1 MVRFVPPSRIVFVR
15 GSKGAVKSLLNRPN
29 QLDRRSESWRPPL
42 HTPIRSWSDRLVAAA
57 RRFFDLQAGSIWRDL
72 SRVLPG
78 CRGLILDVGCG
89 SQPYRSLIPAAA
101 TYHGLD
107 YSGARTNFGYSMPE
121 TTYYEGDRWPIDET
135 TADVVLC
142 TETLEHVPD
151 PSVFLSEAFRC
162 LKPRGRILLTVPFAA
177 RWHFIPH
184 DYWRFTPSGL
194 QRLLGTAGFT
204 DIAVYARGNAVTVAC
219 YKLMGLL
226 LPLLFPQQVSRGKAF
241 WLRVLGVL
249 ALPLI
254 CLLALAGNISL
265 RSRGGDDCI
274 GYTAVA
280 SRPGAGKGNT
290 SNS

>member
-15 GSKGAVKSLLNRPN
+15 GNKGDVKSLLNRPN

-42 HTPIRSWSDRLVAAA
+42 LTPIRSWRDRLLAAA

-72 SRVLPG
+72 SQVLPG

-254 CLLALAGNISL
+254 CMLAPRGQHILAF
-265 RSRGGDDCI
+265 SR
-274 GYTAVA
+274 
-280 SRPGAGKGNT
+280 R
-290 SNS
+290 